1 MLNQKDILQTQDMID
16 KRHLDIRTIT
26 MGISLLD
33 CIDSSG
39 AKSRQ
44 KIYDKITRLAEN
56 LVKEGERI
64 ENELGI
70 PIVNKRISVTPISL
84 IAGSS
89 DDLEFVCYD
98 SGNDASG
105 IFYAGLWLDYAWIW
119 IFRRNLNIDA
129 TVKKHNFL

>member
-1 MLNQKDILQTQDMID
+1 MAMFKDVLETVRMID
-16 KRHLDIRTIT
+16 KERLDIRTIT

-39 AKSRQ
+39 VKSRQ
-44 KIYDKITRLAEN
+44 KIYEKITRLAEN

-89 DDLEFVCYD
+89 DDLNYVE
-98 SGNDASG
+98 
-105 IFYAGLWLDYAWIW
+105 YAKILSLIH
-119 IFRRNLNIDA
+119 I
-129 TVKKHNFL
+129 